1 MIPVLEALF
10 SGIHRDNFDW
20 LVWVTCSALNPP
32 TVAKEEELWLASL
45 SHLLIHLSSLW
56 EGRQARWAS
65 WLRRQVAPQG
75 RAMLDRSKQHVIVSR
90 TQTKPEIDW
99 LLFLHCQAA
108 ASPSCTWIA
117 DPQYSVYFHYNDV
130 SSFVLFYT
138 WIYRIINS
146 AWHRVIVSW
155 YHSVLISKNDI
166 SAIAS
171 IMNV

>member
-1 MIPVLEALF
+1 MIPVLETLF
-10 SGIHRDNFDW
+10 SGIHRDFDW

-32 TVAKEEELWLASL
+32 AVAKEEELWLASL

-56 EGRQARWAS
+56 EGGQARWAS

-75 RAMLDRSKQHVIVSR
+75 RAMLDRSKQHAAVSR
-90 TQTKPEIDW
+90 TQTKPESDW
-99 LLFLHCQAA
+99 LLFLHCQTT
-108 ASPSCTWIA
+108 ASPTCTWIA
-117 DPQYSVYFHYNDV
+117 DQHYSVYFRYNDV

-138 WIYRIINS
+138 WKYRVINS
-146 AWHRVIVSW
+146 AWHRVSW
-155 YHSVLISKNDI
+155 YYSVLISKIDI